1 MKKLIAIISAL
12 TMAVTV
18 MCVGASAAST
28 PSIKVFG
35 NENTPAGQGE
45 ETSFDVRLADFSGI
59 KGMDVKITSDKN
71 AKFTKITSKDIELKE
86 NDNYTLKDNEIHIVE
101 LNSQDKLLLKVTAVA
116 SAEAKITVSA
126 TLAESGAALAQSVT
140 TLGGTVF
147 VSDKNN
153 GTTSAEATVLN
164 PSDSTKYFIPY
175 GYVKDSSGKYIEK
188 EADGSFKNV
197 PSGQN
202 YAEFPI
208 PTDVVT
214 FGVSEKENTT
224 NTPQFGSYGVKATGK
239 TFGTLSVIGDW
250 DGFSAYYVKNSGV
263 TIYKL
268 MEAVLKYYNAN
279 EQAMNAANATHVILK
294 YDGGKTV
301 KIFKTKQ
308 TKKMWDNDKYIQY
321 SLRVEGLA
329 KDEQVAAVGYSII
342 GNTTSLSSEIKTYTA
357 AK

>member
-18 MCVGASAAST
+18 MCIGASAAST

-35 NENTPAGQGE
+35 NESTPAGQGE

-116 SAEAKITVSA
+116 SAEAKIAVSA

-140 TLGGTVF
+140 TIGGTVS
-147 VSDKNN
+147 VSDKKN
-153 GTTSAEATVLN
+153 GTTSAETVLN
-164 PSDSTKYFIPY
+164 PSGENYFIPY
-175 GYVKDSSGKYIEK
+175 GYVKRDGKYIEK

-197 PSGQN
+197 PSGQK

-214 FGVSEKENTT
+214 FGVSEKENKI
-224 NTPQFGSYGVKATGK
+224 NTPQFGSYGVKADGK
-239 TFGTLSVIGDW
+239 KFGTLSVIGDW
-250 DGFSAYYVKNSGV
+250 DDFSAYYVKNYGV
-263 TIYKL
+263 TISQL
-268 MEAVLKYYNAN
+268 MKAVLNYYNAN
-279 EQAMNAANATHVILK
+279 EQAMKDANATHVIFK
-294 YDGGKTV
+294 YGEGKTKSI
-301 KIFKTKQ
+301 KIFKTAQ
-308 TKKMWDNDKYIQY
+308 TKVMWKNTEHIQY
-321 SLRVEGLA
+321 SLRVEGLTA
-329 KDEQVAAVGYSII
+329 GDQVAAVGYSVNN
-342 GNTTSLSSEIKTYTA
+342 GKTVLSSEIKTYTA
-357 AK
+357 Q

>member
-12 TMAVTV
+12 TMAVSV
-18 MCVGASAAST
+18 MCIGASAAST

-35 NENTPAGQGE
+35 NDSTPAGKGE
-45 ETSFDVRLADFSGI
+45 KTSFDVRLANFSGI
-59 KGMDVKITSDKN
+59 KGMDVKITSDSN
-71 AKFTKITSKDIELKE
+71 AKFTGITSEDIKLTE
-86 NDNYTLKDNEIHIVE
+86 NDNYKLSDNEIHIVE
-101 LNSQDKLLLKVTAVA
+101 LNTKDTLLLKVTATV
-116 SAEAKITVSA
+116 EAKSEIKVSA
-126 TLAESGAALAQSVT
+126 TLAESGTTVAQTVAIT
-140 TLGGTVF
+140 GGNVV
-147 VSDKNN
+147 VSDKKED
-153 GTTSAEATVLN
+153 TTKAEATVLN
-164 PSDSTKYFIPY
+164 PSGENYFIPY
-175 GYVKDSSGKYIEK
+175 GYVKRDGKYIEK

-208 PTDVVT
+208 PADVVT
-214 FGVSEKENTT
+214 FGVSEKEGKS

-250 DGFSAYYVKNSGV
+250 DGFSAYYVKNYGV
-263 TIYKL
+263 TISKL

-279 EQAMNAANATHVILK
+279 EQKMNEANATHVILK

-301 KIFKTKQ
+301 KIFKTEQ

-321 SLRVEGLA
+321 SLRVEGL
-329 KDEQVAAVGYSII
+329 KSGEQVAAVGYSVI

-357 AK
+357 Q

>member
-35 NENTPAGQGE
+35 NESTPAGQGE

-116 SAEAKITVSA
+116 SKESQIEVSA
-126 TLAESGAALAQSVT
+126 TLAESGTKLAQTVAT
-140 TLGGTVF
+140 IGGTVV
-147 VSDKNN
+147 VSDKKED
-153 GTTSAEATVLN
+153 TTKAEATVLN
-164 PSDSTKYFIPY
+164 PSGENYFIPY
-175 GYVKDSSGKYIEK
+175 GYVKRDGKYIEK

-197 PSGQN
+197 PADQN

-214 FGVSEKENTT
+214 FGVSEKENKT

-250 DGFSAYYVKNSGV
+250 DGFSAYYVKNYGV
-263 TIYKL
+263 TISEL
-268 MEAVLKYYNAN
+268 MNSVLRYYDAN
-279 EQAMNAANATHVILK
+279 ETKMTNEGATHVILK
-294 YDGGKTV
+294 YDGTKTIKV
-301 KIFKTKQ
+301 FKTAQ
-308 TKKMWDNDKYIQY
+308 TKVMWENGNHIQY
-321 SLRVEGLA
+321 SLRVEGLTSG
-329 KDEQVAAVGYSII
+329 EQVAAVGYSV
-342 GNTTSLSSEIKTYTA
+342 NNDTTALSSEIKTYTA
-357 AK
+357 K

>member
-35 NENTPAGQGE
+35 NESTPAGQGE

-116 SAEAKITVSA
+116 SKESQIEVSA
-126 TLAESGAALAQSVT
+126 TLAESGTKLAQTVAT
-140 TLGGTVF
+140 IGGTVV
-147 VSDKNN
+147 VSDKKED
-153 GTTSAEATVLN
+153 TTKAEATVLN
-164 PSDSTKYFIPY
+164 PSGENYFIPY
-175 GYVKDSSGKYIEK
+175 GYVKRDGKYIEK

-197 PSGQN
+197 PADQN

-214 FGVSEKENTT
+214 FGVSKKENKT

-250 DGFSAYYVKNSGV
+250 DGFSAYYVKNYGV
-263 TIYKL
+263 TISEL
-268 MEAVLKYYNAN
+268 MNSVLRYYDAN
-279 EQAMNAANATHVILK
+279 ETKMTNEGATHVILK
-294 YDGGKTV
+294 YDGTKTIKV
-301 KIFKTKQ
+301 FKTAQ
-308 TKKMWDNDKYIQY
+308 TKVMWENGNHIQY
-321 SLRVEGLA
+321 SLRVEGLTSG
-329 KDEQVAAVGYSII
+329 EQVAAVGYSV
-342 GNTTSLSSEIKTYTA
+342 NNDTTALSSEIKTYTA
-357 AK
+357 K

>member
-1 MKKLIAIISAL
+1 
-12 TMAVTV
+12 MAVTV

-35 NENTPAGQGE
+35 NESTPAGQGE
-45 ETSFDVRLADFSGI
+45 ETSFDVRFADFSGI

-126 TLAESGAALAQSVT
+126 TLAESGAALAQSVAT
-140 TLGGTVF
+140 IDGNVV
-147 VSDKNN
+147 VSDKKED
-153 GTTSAEATVLN
+153 TTKAEATVLN
-164 PSDSTKYFIPY
+164 PSGENYFIPY
-175 GYVKDSSGKYIEK
+175 GYVKRDGKYIEK

-197 PSGQN
+197 PAGQN

-214 FGVSEKENTT
+214 FGVSEKENKT
-224 NTPQFGSYGVKATGK
+224 NTPQFGSYGVKAADK

-263 TIYKL
+263 TISKL

-279 EQAMNAANATHVILK
+279 EQKMNEANATHVILK

-301 KIFKTKQ
+301 KIFKTEQ

-321 SLRVEGLA
+321 SLRVEGL
-329 KDEQVAAVGYSII
+329 KSGEQVAAVGYSVI

>member
-35 NENTPAGQGE
+35 NESTPAGQGE

-116 SAEAKITVSA
+116 SKESQIEVSA
-126 TLAESGAALAQSVT
+126 TLAESGTKLAQSVAT
-140 TLGGTVF
+140 VGGTVV
-147 VSDKNN
+147 VSDKKED
-153 GTTSAEATVLN
+153 TTKAEATVLN
-164 PSDSTKYFIPY
+164 PSGENYFIPY
-175 GYVKDSSGKYIEK
+175 GYVKRDGKYIEK

-214 FGVSEKENTT
+214 FGVSEKENKT
-224 NTPQFGSYGVKATGK
+224 NTPQFGSYGVKAADK

-263 TIYKL
+263 TISKL

-279 EQAMNAANATHVILK
+279 EAKMKNENATHVILK

-301 KIFKTKQ
+301 KIFKTEQ

-321 SLRVEGLA
+321 SLRVEGL
-329 KDEQVAAVGYSII
+329 KSGEQVAAVGYSII

>member
-35 NENTPAGQGE
+35 NESTPAGQGE

-126 TLAESGAALAQSVT
+126 ALAESGTTLAQSVT
-140 TLGGTVF
+140 TIGGTVF

-164 PSDSTKYFIPY
+164 PSGENYFIPY
-175 GYVKDSSGKYIEK
+175 GYVKRDGKYIEK

-214 FGVSEKENTT
+214 FGVSEKENKI
-224 NTPQFGSYGVKATGK
+224 NTPQFGSYGVKATDK
-239 TFGTLSVIGDW
+239 KFGTLSVIGDW

-263 TIYKL
+263 TISKL

-294 YDGGKTV
+294 YDGEKTV
-301 KIFKTKQ
+301 KIFKTEQ

-321 SLRVEGLA
+321 SLRVEGL
-329 KDEQVAAVGYSII
+329 KSGEQVAAVGYSVT
-342 GNTTSLSSEIKTYTA
+342 GDTTSFSSEIKTYTA
-357 AK
+357 K

>member
-35 NENTPAGQGE
+35 NESTTAGQGE

-116 SAEAKITVSA
+116 SKESQIEVSA
-126 TLAESGAALAQSVT
+126 TLAESGTTLAQSVAT
-140 TLGGTVF
+140 IGGTVF
-147 VSDKNN
+147 VSDKNK

-175 GYVKDSSGKYIEK
+175 GYVKRDGKYIEK
-188 EADGSFKNV
+188 EADGSFMNV

-214 FGVSEKENTT
+214 FGVSEKENKT

-263 TIYKL
+263 TISKL

-301 KIFKTKQ
+301 KIFKTEQ

-321 SLRVEGLA
+321 SLRVEGL
-329 KDEQVAAVGYSII
+329 KSGEQVAAVGYSVI

>member
-35 NENTPAGQGE
+35 NESTPAGQGE

-126 TLAESGAALAQSVT
+126 TLAESGTTLAQSVT
-140 TLGGTVF
+140 TIGGTVS

-153 GTTSAEATVLN
+153 DTTSAEVTVLN
-164 PSDSTKYFIPY
+164 PSGENYFIPY
-175 GYVKDSSGKYIEK
+175 GYVKRDGKYIEK
-188 EADGSFKNV
+188 DADGSFKNV
-197 PSGQN
+197 PAGQN

-214 FGVSEKENTT
+214 FGVSEKENKI
-224 NTPQFGSYGVKATGK
+224 NTPQFGSYGVKAEGK

-263 TIYKL
+263 TISKL

-294 YDGGKTV
+294 YDGTKTIKV
-301 KIFKTKQ
+301 FKTEQ

-329 KDEQVAAVGYSII
+329 KNEQVAAVGYSVT
-342 GNTTSLSSEIKTYTA
+342 GDTTSFSSEIKTYTA
-357 AK
+357 VK

>member
-12 TMAVTV
+12 TMAVSV
-18 MCVGASAAST
+18 MCIGASAAST

-35 NENTPAGQGE
+35 NESTPAGQGE

-116 SAEAKITVSA
+116 SKESQIEVSA
-126 TLAESGAALAQSVT
+126 TLAESGTTLAQSVAT
-140 TLGGTVF
+140 VGGTVV

-153 GTTSAEATVLN
+153 GTTSAGATELN

-175 GYVKDSSGKYIEK
+175 GYVKRDGKYIEK

-197 PSGQN
+197 PADQN

-214 FGVSEKENTT
+214 FGVSEKENKT
-224 NTPQFGSYGVKATGK
+224 NTPQFGSYGVKAADK

-250 DGFSAYYVKNSGV
+250 DGFSAYYVKNYGV
-263 TIYKL
+263 TISEL
-268 MEAVLKYYNAN
+268 MNSVLRYYDAN
-279 EQAMNAANATHVILK
+279 ETKMTNEGATHVILK

-301 KIFKTKQ
+301 KVFKTAQ
-308 TKKMWDNDKYIQY
+308 TKVMWENGNHIQY
-321 SLRVEGLA
+321 SLRVEGLTSG
-329 KDEQVAAVGYSII
+329 EQVAALGYSV
-342 GNTTSLSSEIKTYTA
+342 NNDTTALSSEIKTYTA
-357 AK
+357 K